1 MLIIN
6 KEKIKIS
13 LFDILQFV
21 VSIFLILGIN
31 FWFHACGMKADGT
44 YMNCHE
50 AEMIIKVI
58 SYIIIGLVVIKTLI
72 RNSIFKAG
80 ISVGILSIS
89 LLMILIPKV
98 LVSLCMYDSM
108 ACNKYMR
115 PYTLMFGIIFIVIS
129 CVEIVLTYLKTRK
142 AN

>member
-21 VSIFLILGIN
+21 VSIFLIVGIN
-31 FWFHACGMKADGT
+31 FWFHACGMKPDNT

-58 SYIIIGLVVIKTLI
+58 SYIILASVLIKTLI

-80 ISVGILSIS
+80 VSVGIISIS
-89 LLMILIPKV
+89 FLMILIPKV

-108 ACNKYMR
+108 VCNKYMR
-115 PYTLMFGIIFIVIS
+115 PYTIVFGIVFIVLS
-129 CVEIVLTYLKTRK
+129 CVEILFIFLKTRK
-142 AN
+142 TR